1 LYSSFKINSFT
12 ITSLNSLPSS
22 PIKEIKA
29 LISSSPTRI
38 TSSSTGSAAAAKL
51 SSPIISNTG
60 VATTL
65 SSSSTGTSTNMNN
78 DTIRLLSA
86 SGPLMQPNFPSNMPR
101 PSPNM
106 MPPNMAAAAAAAGM
120 DQTNQFNR
128 ALQAQAQMI
137 AMCQN
142 MPPEELMAH
151 LPRQF
156 MMDPSAALNP
166 YFFAEHKRKNATRE
180 ITQPLK
186 IWLTEH
192 RKNPY
197 PSKPDKVLLAL
208 MTGMTLTQVSTWFA
222 NARRRLKKENKMT
235 WQPRNSGGDSDDDD
249 DGNDTSMELSS
260 NDLKPSNEV
269 LRTTFKSD
277 SDLDSPK
284 KANKIWSI
292 ADAINPRA
300 DSAASNISSTSKSSH
315 NNIQEEKPI
324 FPTTSSASSNN
335 SLLLG
340 QTPIPSS
347 STNNLAAPG
356 MPQFPPGFPN
366 QMLMQAMAANR
377 LPMPQQIYA
386 FMQQQH
392 QQQQQHAAAAQV
404 QQAAAAL
411 QQQQQIAAM
420 LRNAGNFHPMLFNNL
435 FMPGSAMNGG
445 LPLPPQPSTSTTSSN
460 SPSPHDAANTSS
472 PTIDCDTT
480 ATTTV
485 SSSSSNPA
493 NISGSTTVTTASD
506 DGGSI
511 SPSLP
516 LEIKVK
522 SEIPFEASV
531 KSASSTNSSPNKI
544 NELHKSE
551 LKTTP

>member
-1 LYSSFKINSFT
+1 
-12 ITSLNSLPSS
+12 
-22 PIKEIKA
+22 
-29 LISSSPTRI
+29 
-38 TSSSTGSAAAAKL
+38 
-51 SSPIISNTG
+51 
-60 VATTL
+60 
-65 SSSSTGTSTNMNN
+65 MNN
-78 DTIRLLSA
+78 DTIRLLAA
-86 SGPLMQPNFPSNMPR
+86 SGPLIQPNFPSSNMPR

-106 MPPNMAAAAAAAGM
+106 MPPNMAAAAAAAAGM
-120 DQTNQFNR
+120 DQANQFNR
-128 ALQAQAQMI
+128 ALQAQAQML

-156 MMDPSAALNP
+156 MMDPSAAAFNP
-166 YFFAEHKRKNATRE
+166 YLFADHKRKNATRE

-186 IWLTEH
+186 IWLNEH

-197 PSKPDKVLLAL
+197 PSKPDKVMLAIC
-208 MTGMTLTQVSTWFA
+208 TGMTLTQVSTWFA

-235 WQPRNSGGDSDDDD
+235 WQPRNSGEDSDDDD
-249 DGNDTSMELSS
+249 CDGNDTSLELSS
-260 NDLKPSNEV
+260 NDLKPTNEI
-269 LRTTFKSD
+269 LRTAFKSD
-277 SDLDSPK
+277 PDLDSPK

-292 ADAINPRA
+292 ADAINPRT

-315 NNIQEEKPI
+315 NNNIQEEKPI
-324 FPTTSSASSNN
+324 FPTTSSAASN
-335 SLLLG
+335 LLG

-356 MPQFPPGFPN
+356 MPQLPPGFPN

-392 QQQQQHAAAAQV
+392 QQQQQQHAAAAAQV

-435 FMPGSAMNGG
+435 FMPGMNGNGG
-445 LPLPPQPSTSTTSSN
+445 LTLPPQPSTSITSSHSN

-472 PTIDCDTT
+472 PTNDCDTT
-480 ATTTV
+480 ATTT
-485 SSSSSNPA
+485 SSSNPA
-493 NISGSTTVTTASD
+493 NISGSTTVTSTSD

-522 SEIPFEASV
+522 SEPFEAKSV
-531 KSASSTNSSPNKI
+531 KSTSSTNSSPNKI
-544 NELHKSE
+544 NNELHKSE

>member
-1 LYSSFKINSFT
+1 
-12 ITSLNSLPSS
+12 
-22 PIKEIKA
+22 
-29 LISSSPTRI
+29 
-38 TSSSTGSAAAAKL
+38 
-51 SSPIISNTG
+51 
-60 VATTL
+60 
-65 SSSSTGTSTNMNN
+65 MNN
-78 DTIRLLSA
+78 DTIRLLAA
-86 SGPLMQPNFPSNMPR
+86 SGPLIQPNFPSSNMPR

-120 DQTNQFNR
+120 DQANQFNR
-128 ALQAQAQMI
+128 ALQAQAQML

-142 MPPEELMAH
+142 IPPEELMAH
-151 LPRQF
+151 LPRQLF
-156 MMDPSAALNP
+156 MDPSMAFSP
-166 YFFAEHKRKNATRE
+166 YFLADHKRKNATRE

-186 IWLTEH
+186 VWLTNH

-197 PSKPDKVLLAL
+197 PSKPEKVTLAL

-235 WQPRNSGGDSDDDD
+235 WQPRNSGEDSDDDD
-249 DGNDTSMELSS
+249 DGNDTSLELSS
-260 NDLKPSNEV
+260 NDLNPANDV
-269 LRTTFKSD
+269 LRAAFKSD
-277 SDLDSPK
+277 PDLDSPK
-284 KANKIWSI
+284 KSNKIWSI
-292 ADAINPRA
+292 ADAINPRT

-315 NNIQEEKPI
+315 NNFQEEKPI
-324 FPTTSSASSNN
+324 FPTTSAASN
-335 SLLLG
+335 LLG
-340 QTPIPSS
+340 GQTAIPSS

-386 FMQQQH
+386 FMQQQQQ
-392 QQQQQHAAAAQV
+392 QQQQQHAAAAAQV

-435 FMPGSAMNGG
+435 FMPGMNGSGG
-445 LPLPPQPSTSTTSSN
+445 LPSLPPQPSTSTTSSN

-480 ATTTV
+480 ATTT
-485 SSSSSNPA
+485 SSSNPA
-493 NISGSTTVTTASD
+493 NISGSTTVTTTSD

-522 SEIPFEASV
+522 SEPFEAKSV
-531 KSASSTNSSPNKI
+531 KSTSSTNSSPNKI

-551 LKTTP
+551 LETTP